1 MKRTVFFAAIFGSFT
16 LASAVSANDGQQNDD
31 SVVAIQ
37 SPMVGIG
44 IEDIQDDDNND
55 RPSRRRKF
63 GRLGQ
68 IGQLVEKFTKDDD
81 NEQNPPVV
89 PIDPGMGNGQPTAPP
104 APPVPTRP
112 GYVWVGDHWE
122 REKAPQNNVLPPT
135 NVNPVGPVGPVARP
149 GYVWVGDHWE
159 RVKAPQQPL
168 MIVDPIPVKPVAPQG
183 RPGYV
188 WVGDHWERV
197 KAQSSN
203 NAPPRDP
210 RKPVTPWNYPQSG
223 QGSSS
228 ATSGPVIRDHRSSAT
243 SGPIIRDHRT
253 PAARVTVD
261 SSQAPG
267 GVTVTSTPRPTRR
280 PSGSNAITSSSPLDG
295 VFDAVG
301 NVGGLLGD
309 TLGAAGNAVG
319 IGHGSITPIGP
330 AAPARPAYKAPPG
343 ATVRDHR

>member
-16 LASAVSANDGQQNDD
+16 LATAASAGNEVEVTTN
-31 SVVAIQ
+31 
-37 SPMVGIG
+37 PMVGIAV
-44 IEDIQDDDNND
+44 EDILDDDND
-55 RPSRRRKF
+55 RPSRKRKF
-63 GRLGQ
+63 GRLGK

-122 REKAPQNNVLPPT
+122 REKAPQNNVQPPAV
-135 NVNPVGPVGPVARP
+135 VNPLPVGPIRPVARP

-197 KAQSSN
+197 KAQPSH

-210 RKPVTPWNYPQSG
+210 RKPVTPWNYPQYG
-223 QGSSS
+223 QG
-228 ATSGPVIRDHRSSAT
+228 TSSAT

-253 PAARVTVD
+253 PAARITVD
-261 SSQAPG
+261 SSRAPG

-319 IGHGSITPIGP
+319 IGHGSITPVGP
-330 AAPARPAYKAPPG
+330 AAPAKPAYKAPPG